1 MPKEKKQ
8 AVEWKKKYNY
18 TNFKPKLIFSKQN
31 TKENLLFSLGF
42 YVMIM
47 ASEILFNQP
56 FKNKIKVVHNK
67 FYKFFFNKDFEK
79 IERIENTSFAFSL
92 FLILNKLYKEEDTLK
107 EFIKEIFLNS
117 LCHWSGVMNF
127 SEKDYFKKV
136 KFIENIYE
144 KNKNLVL
151 THSEDSLIDLIF
163 LLYKSFEI
171 GEADKQIIKKNIA
184 VLGFSVSKAMKE
196 FRYDALR
203 EFNEKFKKI
212 RQ

>member
-92 FLILNKLYKEEDTLK
+92 FLILNKLFKEEDTLK

-117 LCHWSGVMNF
+117 LCHWSSVMNF

-136 KFIENIYE
+136 KFIEKIYE
-144 KNKNLVL
+144 KNKSLVL

>member
-196 FRYDALR
+196 FRYDALK
-203 EFNEKFKKI
+203 EFNEKFKKL
-212 RQ
+212 R

>member
-67 FYKFFFNKDFEK
+67 FYKFFFNKDF
-79 IERIENTSFAFSL
+79 
-92 FLILNKLYKEEDTLK
+92 
-107 EFIKEIFLNS
+107 
-117 LCHWSGVMNF
+117 
-127 SEKDYFKKV
+127 
-136 KFIENIYE
+136 
-144 KNKNLVL
+144 
-151 THSEDSLIDLIF
+151 
-163 LLYKSFEI
+163 
-171 GEADKQIIKKNIA
+171 
-184 VLGFSVSKAMKE
+184 
-196 FRYDALR
+196 
-203 EFNEKFKKI
+203 
-212 RQ
+212 

>member
-8 AVEWKKKYNY
+8 AVEWKKKYGD

-31 TKENLLFSLGF
+31 TKDSLLFSLGF

-117 LCHWSGVMNF
+117 LCHWSGLMNF

-196 FRYDALR
+196 FRYDALK
-203 EFNEKFKKI
+203 EFNEKFKKL
-212 RQ
+212 R